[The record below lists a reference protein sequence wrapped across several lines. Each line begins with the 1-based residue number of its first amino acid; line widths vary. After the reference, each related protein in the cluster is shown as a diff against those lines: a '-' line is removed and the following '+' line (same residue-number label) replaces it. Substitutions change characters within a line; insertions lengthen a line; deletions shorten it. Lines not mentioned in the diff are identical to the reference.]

1 MIREGTTLD
10 AKSFEIPHPWATCHQ
25 LGSLRP
31 PLHHTEA
38 KSLPC
43 GRGTLSPPFSS
54 PGLWFFSTVT
64 QGRQKGPWEVNQTAF
79 NDVTLV
85 SFLMNH
91 NPEVIFVSKM

>member
-10 AKSFEIPHPWATCHQ
+10 AKSFEIPHPWATCHR

-31 PLHHTEA
+31 PLHRTEA

-43 GRGTLSPPFSS
+43 GARYPQPTFQFSRPLVLLNS
-54 PGLWFFSTVT
+54 DSKGD
-64 QGRQKGPWEVNQTAF
+64 RKGPWEVNQTAF

-91 NPEVIFVSKM
+91 NQK